1 MSSTLTIRNLDD
13 ALKARLRL
21 QAAQHGHS
29 MEQEVR
35 EILGRALQPAADA
48 GLAQRI
54 RARFAGLD
62 ADALPIPARRP
73 VRLPDFPDGSDDTPG
88 RVTALAVH
96 APAAPP
102 YTPKPEATGG
112 TAKPSTPRRRR

>member
-1 MSSTLTIRNLDD
+1 MSNTLTIRNLDD

-62 ADALPIPARRP
+62 VDDLPIPARRP
-73 VRLPDFPDGSDDTPG
+73 ARLPDALAQSDAAPCLAG
-88 RVTALAVH
+88 AAAVH
-96 APAAPP
+96 APAPPP
-102 YTPKPEATGG
+102 YQAKTAVTAA
-112 TAKPSTPRRRR
+112 AKPATPQRRR

>member
-1 MSSTLTIRNLDD
+1 MSTTLTIRNLDD

-35 EILGRALQPAADA
+35 DILGRALPPAPDA

-54 RARFAGLD
+54 QARFAGLD

-73 VRLPDFPDGSDDTPG
+73 ARKPDVPDVMAS
-88 RVTALAVH
+88 AMH
-96 APAAPP
+96 EPAAPA
-102 YTPKPEATGG
+102 YRSTSAESASTATKPA
-112 TAKPSTPRRRR
+112 APRRRR

>member
-1 MSSTLTIRNLDD
+1 MSNTLTIRNLDD
-13 ALKARLRL
+13 GLKARLRL

-54 RARFAGLD
+54 QARFAGLD

-73 VRLPDFPDGSDDTPG
+73 ARLPDVPDAMAS
-88 RVTALAVH
+88 AMH
-96 APAAPP
+96 EPAAPA
-102 YTPKPEATGG
+102 YRANSGASATTG
-112 TAKPSTPRRRR
+112 ARPSAPRRRR

>member
-1 MSSTLTIRNLDD
+1 MSNTLTIRNLDD
-13 ALKARLRL
+13 GLKARLRL

-54 RARFAGLD
+54 QARFAGLN

-73 VRLPDFPDGSDDTPG
+73 ARKPDVPDVMAS
-88 RVTALAVH
+88 AMH
-96 APAAPP
+96 EPAAPA
-102 YTPKPEATGG
+102 YRSTPAAGAPTG
-112 TAKPSTPRRRR
+112 TKPSTARRRR